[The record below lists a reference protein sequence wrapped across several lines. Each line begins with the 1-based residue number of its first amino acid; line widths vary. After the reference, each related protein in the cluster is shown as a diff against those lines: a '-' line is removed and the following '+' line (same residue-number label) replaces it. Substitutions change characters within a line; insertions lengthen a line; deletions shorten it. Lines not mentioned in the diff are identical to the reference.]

1 MRTSEE
7 AWNSAMDIANR
18 IRELAE
24 GRESDDVLIALAFV
38 LAQILK
44 QTTSNEAEVKAEMEK
59 FVTAAVKA
67 LDIMLDRAGG
77 LNS

>member
-7 AWNSAMDIANR
+7 AWNSAMEIANR

-44 QTTSNEAEVKAEMEK
+44 QTTSNEAEVKAQMEK